1 MTGNAVNT
9 LLKYAE
15 IESIWDFLR
24 VLFDIAII
32 SYVLYKIF
40 YLLKE
45 TRAWQLLKGIAL
57 IIAVAKLTELIGF
70 TTLAFILNNTIQYI
84 VLALIVLFQ
93 PELRRGLEKIGRSR
107 FKNMFN
113 IEDMEAKNKR
123 TKEVI
128 EEISKTVSGLSEN
141 LTGAL
146 IVFERDTKLEDWIG
160 TGTVLDANVDA
171 DLISNIFY
179 KGSPLH
185 DGAIVIRDDK
195 IRAARCYLPLTQNTN
210 LPTDLGTRHRA
221 AIGITEQSDAL
232 SLIVS
237 EETGKISFAEN
248 GKFYR
253 ILSIDTL
260 RKVLGEY
267 LFEKE
272 KNQQKKIKLWRKKQK

>member
-15 IESIWDFLR
+15 IESVWDFLR

-57 IIAVAKLTELIGF
+57 IIVVAKLTELIGF

-113 IEDMEAKNKR
+113 IEDMETKNKR

-128 EEISKTVSGLSEN
+128 EEISKTVSELSEN

-160 TGTVLDANVDA
+160 TGTVLDANVDS

-260 RKVLGEY
+260 KKVLGEY

-272 KNQQKKIKLWRKKQK
+272 KNQQKKIKFWRKKQK

>member
-1 MTGNAVNT
+1 MAGNVIT
-9 LLKYAE
+9 TIMKYTE
-15 IESIWDFLR
+15 IRTVWDFFR
-24 VLFDIAII
+24 TVVDIAII

-40 YLLKE
+40 YLLRE

-57 IIAVAKLTELIGF
+57 IIIVAKLTELVGLN
-70 TTLAFILNNTIQYI
+70 TLAYLLNNTINYI
-84 VLALIVLFQ
+84 VLAIIILFQ

-113 IEDMEAKNKR
+113 LDDLDVRNNKIR
-123 TKEVI
+123 SII
-128 EEISKTVSGLSEN
+128 EEIIKTVTGLSEKRI
-141 LTGAL
+141 GAL
-146 IVFERDTKLEDWIG
+146 IVFERDTKLEDWISSG
-160 TGTVLDANVDA
+160 TYLDANISY
-171 DLISNIFY
+171 DLITNIFMT
-179 KGSPLH
+179 GSPLH
-185 DGAIVIRDDK
+185 DGAIIIRDDK

-253 ILSIDTL
+253 ILSIETL
-260 RKVLGEY
+260 RKVMNEFLI
-267 LFEKE
+267 EKE
-272 KNQQKKIKLWRKKQK
+272 AQQNKKMSFWRFRVK

>member
-57 IIAVAKLTELIGF
+57 IIVVAKLTELIGF

-123 TKEVI
+123 SKEVI
-128 EEISKTVSGLSEN
+128 EEIAKTVSGLSEN

-146 IVFERDTKLEDWIG
+146 IVFERDTKLEDWIS
-160 TGTVLDANVDA
+160 TGTILDANVDA

-221 AIGITEQSDAL
+221 AIGITEQSDAM

-260 RKVLGEY
+260 KKVLGEY

-272 KNQQKKIKLWRKKQK
+272 KNQQKKIKFWRKKQK

>member
-15 IESIWDFLR
+15 IESVWDFLR
-24 VLFDIAII
+24 VMFDIAII

-57 IIAVAKLTELIGF
+57 IIVVAKLTELIGF

-107 FKNMFN
+107 FKNVFN
-113 IEDMEAKNKR
+113 IEDMETKNKR
-123 TKEVI
+123 TKEFI

-146 IVFERDTKLEDWIG
+146 IVFER
-160 TGTVLDANVDA
+160 
-171 DLISNIFY
+171 
-179 KGSPLH
+179 
-185 DGAIVIRDDK
+185 R
-195 IRAARCYLPLTQNTN
+195 LPC
-210 LPTDLGTRHRA
+210 
-221 AIGITEQSDAL
+221 
-232 SLIVS
+232 
-237 EETGKISFAEN
+237 
-248 GKFYR
+248 
-253 ILSIDTL
+253 
-260 RKVLGEY
+260 
-267 LFEKE
+267 
-272 KNQQKKIKLWRKKQK
+272 